1 MASTSEYTMKS
12 CCVATEPRSR
22 KSDRPDEAMIASQRP
37 VCDPRSTPAWH
48 DVWKSFRQNKAGGIA
63 TVFALSLPFT
73 VSAVALT
80 IDLATIASSRASL
93 QTIADQAALMGA
105 REMHLRQ
112 EREAVLANA
121 VEAFATSMI
130 TEIVDASVTEGMQPS
145 VTVSVNLDE
154 GTTHVVVTAKR
165 RLVLADKLKPSVG
178 MVTAEAEARAVG
190 DSAPLCLV
198 TLAPSENHKMHFM
211 SRSRISAP
219 GCVAYSNS
227 GHPNGVFFQEPDLV
241 EFNTVCSAGGIQNAG
256 HFTFSGEMKEDCP
269 TLNDPLSSRVLPG
282 AEQNCDHNNLIKL
295 NPLLF
300 PLPLHP
306 GTYCGITILHGRF
319 EMSPGTYIFQ
329 DGRLYVGGLTH
340 LRGQDVHL
348 HFSGTAPGNGVVLVL
363 GERTTI
369 NLWAPR
375 HGPAAGLLIT
385 GDRESPKTQRYQ
397 ILSDN
402 ANVLEGTIY
411 VPQGK
416 VEIGSSQPISRDA
429 NYTIVVA
436 KEFELAPGP
445 AMTMDINVASFQFN
459 TDYHLSDVPVPPGLG
474 PTSHLSTAQ
483 VRLTR

>member
-1 MASTSEYTMKS
+1 M
-12 CCVATEPRSR
+12 
-22 KSDRPDEAMIASQRP
+22 
-37 VCDPRSTPAWH
+37 
-48 DVWKSFRQNKAGGIA
+48 
-63 TVFALSLPFT
+63 PFT

-121 VEAFATSMI
+121 VEAFATSKI

-269 TLNDPLSSRVLPG
+269 TLNDPLSNRVLPEAG
-282 AEQNCDHNNLIKL
+282 QNCDYKDETINGSAWLK
-295 NPLLF
+295 
-300 PLPLHP
+300 P
-306 GTYCGITILHGRF
+306 GTYCGTTRLEGSF
-319 EMSPGTYIFQ
+319 KMEAGTYNFQ
-329 DGRLYVGGLTH
+329 NGRLYVGADTH
-340 LRGQDVHL
+340 LWGEDVHL
-348 HFSGTAPGNGVVLVL
+348 HFSGTAPGNGIVLVL
-363 GERTTI
+363 GRRTTI
-369 NLWAPR
+369 NFWAPR

-429 NYTIVVA
+429 NYTIIVA